1 VGCEQEGS
9 LHLNDVE
16 KRKQLEL
23 CDSRK
28 SDNDKAL
35 LQINITGSAY
45 SASSPKQNIANWRT
59 PVLPVEDQESLDEP
73 PFDDKSLPKIKDKS
87 CADVSSSSQTV
98 VDMTII
104 PDTAEDQESF
114 LRALI
119 DDKTVADNEGS
130 SSCSHLLLKQ
140 NVDID
145 LRATILTVDDQ
156 ESLGLHLSEYPTFG
170 SRFNAIFLKRTTHPV

>member
-1 VGCEQEGS
+1 
-9 LHLNDVE
+9 
-16 KRKQLEL
+16 
-23 CDSRK
+23 
-28 SDNDKAL
+28 L
-35 LQINITGSAY
+35 LQINIAGSAY

-59 PVLPVEDQESLDEP
+59 PVLTVEDQESLDEP

-114 LRALI
+114 LCALI
-119 DDKTVADNEGS
+119 DDKTVADNKGS

-145 LRATILTVDDQ
+145 LRAPFLTVDDQ
-156 ESLGLHLSEYPTFG
+156 ESLGLHLSAYPTFG
-170 SRFNAIFLKRTTHPV
+170 SRFNAIFLERTTHPV